1 MSNICQVAVVG
12 AGVVGLSTA
21 YHLVEKFG
29 SAVSVTVIADKFS
42 PNTTSDKAGSMIMPI
57 DFVSSTPGSG
67 TDLRI
72 RQWIKDT
79 FSHLERLYSSEVPG
93 EIDLCMLTGYNYKYD
108 EFPDPWWK
116 ELVFG
121 FRNISSTSKEAQL
134 LHLPQSCKTVWSF
147 TTFMINCTH
156 YLPWL
161 MLNFTQKGGNVKEN
175 KLSSLDDLVGYD
187 VIINCS
193 GLGARKLVNDVKIRP
208 VRGQAILV
216 RAPWIKHF
224 VINYSE
230 KDDVL
235 TYVLP
240 RANNMVLGGTAQ
252 VGNWDETVDPDTAE
266 LIMSRCVSLI
276 PSLHKAEVI
285 GGWAGGRP
293 VRDTVRLEEERREAK
308 SPVIH
313 CYGHGGQGVMLHWG
327 CALHVGRL
335 MEKYVT
341 TTTLQSYL

>member
-1 MSNICQVAVVG
+1 MSHVCQVAVVG

-29 SAVSVTVIADKFS
+29 SGVSVTVIADKFS
-42 PNTTSDKAGSMIMPI
+42 PNTTSDKAGSIILPI
-57 DFVSSTPGSG
+57 DFASSTPGSG
-67 TDLRI
+67 TDLRA
-72 RQWIKDT
+72 RQWTKDT
-79 FSHLERLYSSEVPG
+79 FSHLRRLYSSEVAG
-93 EIDLCMLTGYNYKYD
+93 KIDLCMLTGYDYKS
-108 EFPDPWWK
+108 EECPDPWWK
-116 ELVFG
+116 EIVFG
-121 FRNISSTSKEAQL
+121 FRNVSSSSKEAQL

-147 TTFMINCTH
+147 TTFIINCTC

-161 MLNFTQKGGNVKEN
+161 MLNFTQKGGSVREK
-175 KLSSLDDLVGYD
+175 KLLSLDDLVGYD

-193 GLGARKLVNDVKIRP
+193 GLGAGKLVNDEKIRP
-208 VRGQAILV
+208 VRGQGILV
-216 RAPWIKHF
+216 KAPWIKHF

-230 KDDVL
+230 KDVL

-240 RANNMVLGGTAQ
+240 RAHNVVLGGTAE
-252 VGNWDETVDPDTAE
+252 VGNWDEIADPDTAE

-276 PSLHKAEVI
+276 PSLRGVELI

-293 VRDTVRLEEERREAK
+293 VRDAVRLEEERSEAK
-308 SPVIH
+308 PPVIH
-313 CYGHGGQGVMLHWG
+313 CYGHGGQGIVFHWG

-341 TTTLQSYL
+341 TTTLQSHL